1 MHDSDAERVRP
12 WREIARHL
20 ANERDLTKKRALMK
34 ELSNSFD
41 PQFAICPI
49 CDKPC
54 ELTSCKI
61 DEDGRA
67 IHECCYLLKLSQKP
81 TSGNEYS

>member
-1 MHDSDAERVRP
+1 
-12 WREIARHL
+12 
-20 ANERDLTKKRALMK
+20 MK